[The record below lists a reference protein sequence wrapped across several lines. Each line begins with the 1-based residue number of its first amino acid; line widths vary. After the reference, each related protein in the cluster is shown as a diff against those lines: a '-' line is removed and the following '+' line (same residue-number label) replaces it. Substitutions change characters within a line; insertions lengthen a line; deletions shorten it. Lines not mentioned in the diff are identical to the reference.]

1 MKNLNNLSFEQ
12 IKNNRFLSATSMI
25 SIMLVVFAIVVMFN
39 FALNSIIT
47 YPQSFANM
55 KSAGAAIDIR
65 SEEYRKNLL
74 SFIII
79 LSVIVISIMIVTIL
93 FITSTF
99 QILLKKSHRDMAILR
114 AMGADKAQIKAI
126 IKNQVNFLT
135 IAGSV
140 LGLVSAF
147 LFYNFGLEFLRK
159 VWGMKINGKHHFY
172 VTISIAIVIIL
183 MVIIRKSVLFS
194 ANKYSNVMPI
204 EIINGLYG
212 EKNGKEK
219 MRKRRALY
227 FRDLNLSLKL
237 IGNKLSENKRIILSV
252 SLLIVLFLSG
262 NTFVKTVEK
271 NGADYIKQKYKSD
284 VLITIDSSEPL
295 KKRETDKIIDRLKKT
310 ENVNIA
316 VMYGIQSIS
325 NSDGSRINFQLG
337 DLNGL
342 NKFKFL
348 HNRFEKN
355 ETAISDTFAKKH
367 NLKENDKLTLGDKKF
382 TVREIFKSSNFT
394 WSDVIIDAGNEEYT
408 DEDLGHFHAIYAKG
422 NMKQIN
428 KTLASLKSKYHYIKW
443 STQDEELSKLYNGGK
458 ERFGMFFITLYGLVI
473 IVTIGW
479 INTMN
484 NILEDRRNNY
494 STLHTLGYVPRR
506 IAMIILYQLLIY
518 VGTGVISGLILSTIL
533 NYKITE
539 TLEFAGSL
547 QAVGLYTLVILVA
560 MLPKVLKLAYTY
572 NQDIL
577 KE

>member
-79 LSVIVISIMIVTIL
+79 LSVIVISIMTVTIL

-159 VWGMKINGKHHFY
+159 IWGMKINGKHHFY

-237 IGNKLSENKRIILSV
+237 IGNKLSENKLIILSV
-252 SLLIVLFLSG
+252 VLLIVLFLSG
-262 NTFVKTVEK
+262 NTFV
-271 NGADYIKQKYKSD
+271 SD

-310 ENVNIA
+310 ENVDIA

-337 DLNGL
+337 DLNRL

-348 HNRFEKN
+348 HNRFKKN

-367 NLKENDKLTLGDKKF
+367 NLKENDKLMLGDKKF

-394 WSDVIIDAGNEEYT
+394 WSDVIIDADNEEYT
-408 DEDLGHFHAIYAKG
+408 DEDLGHFDAIYAKG

-428 KTLASLKSKYHYIKW
+428 KTLASLKNKYHYIKW
-443 STQDEELSKLYNGGK
+443 STQDEELTKLYNGGK

-518 VGTGVISGLILSTIL
+518 VGTGVIGGLILSTIL

>member
-79 LSVIVISIMIVTIL
+79 LSVIVISIMTVTIL

-219 MRKRRALY
+219 MRKRRALS

-284 VLITIDSSEPL
+284 ILITIDSSEPL

-310 ENVNIA
+310 ENVD
-316 VMYGIQSIS
+316 
-325 NSDGSRINFQLG
+325 SDGSRINFQLG

-367 NLKENDKLTLGDKKF
+367 NLKENDKLMLGDKKF

-394 WSDVIIDAGNEEYT
+394 WSDVIIDADNEEYT
-408 DEDLGHFHAIYAKG
+408 DEDLGHFDAIYAKG

-428 KTLASLKSKYHYIKW
+428 KTLASLKNKYHYIKW
-443 STQDEELSKLYNGGK
+443 STQDEELSK
-458 ERFGMFFITLYGLVI
+458 LVI

-518 VGTGVISGLILSTIL
+518 VGTGVIGGLILSTIL

>member
-79 LSVIVISIMIVTIL
+79 LSVIVISIMTVTIL
-93 FITSTF
+93 FITSTL

-135 IAGSV
+135 FTGGV

-147 LFYNFGLEFLRK
+147 LFYNLGLEFLRK
-159 VWGMKINGKHHFY
+159 AWGMKINGKHHFY

-212 EKNGKEK
+212 EKNGREK
-219 MRKRRALY
+219 MRKRRALS

-237 IGNKLSENKRIILSV
+237 IGNNLSENKLIILSV
-252 SLLIVLFLSG
+252 ALLIVLFLSG

-284 VLITIDSSEPL
+284 VLITIDSSEPI
-295 KKRETDKIIDRLKKT
+295 KKRETDKIIDRLRDS
-310 ENVNIA
+310 ENMDIA

-348 HNRFEKN
+348 NNKFEKN
-355 ETAISDTFAKKH
+355 EIAIGDTFAKKH

-394 WSDVIIDAGNEEYT
+394 WSDVIIDADNEEYT
-408 DEDLGHFHAIYAKG
+408 DEDLGHFDAIYAKG

-428 KTLASLKSKYHYIKW
+428 KTLASLKNKYHYIKW

-494 STLHTLGYVPRR
+494 ATLHTLGYVPRR

-518 VGTGVISGLILSTIL
+518 VGTGVIGGLILSTIL

-539 TLEFAGSL
+539 TLEFTGSL

>member
-1 MKNLNNLSFEQ
+1 
-12 IKNNRFLSATSMI
+12 
-25 SIMLVVFAIVVMFN
+25 
-39 FALNSIIT
+39 
-47 YPQSFANM
+47 
-55 KSAGAAIDIR
+55 
-65 SEEYRKNLL
+65 
-74 SFIII
+74 
-79 LSVIVISIMIVTIL
+79 
-93 FITSTF
+93 
-99 QILLKKSHRDMAILR
+99 MAILR

-140 LGLVSAF
+140 LGLISAF

-219 MRKRRALY
+219 MRKRRALS

-237 IGNKLSENKRIILSV
+237 IGNKLSENKLIILSV

-271 NGADYIKQKYKSD
+271 NGANYIKQKYKSD

-310 ENVNIA
+310 ENVDIA

-367 NLKENDKLTLGDKKF
+367 NLNENDKLMLGDKKF

-394 WSDVIIDAGNEEYT
+394 WSDVIIDADNEEYT
-408 DEDLGHFHAIYAKG
+408 DEDLGHFDAIYAKG

-428 KTLASLKSKYHYIKW
+428 KTLASLKNKYHYIKW

-518 VGTGVISGLILSTIL
+518 VGTGVIGGLILSTIL

>member
-79 LSVIVISIMIVTIL
+79 LSVIVISIMTVTIL

-219 MRKRRALY
+219 MRKRRALS

-310 ENVNIA
+310 ENVDIA

-355 ETAISDTFAKKH
+355 ETAISDTFAKKN
-367 NLKENDKLTLGDKKF
+367 NLKENDKLMLGDKKF

-394 WSDVIIDAGNEEYT
+394 WSDVIIDADNEEYT
-408 DEDLGHFHAIYAKG
+408 DEDLGHFDAIYAKG

-428 KTLASLKSKYHYIKW
+428 KTLASLKNKYHYIKW

-518 VGTGVISGLILSTIL
+518 VGTGVIGGLILSTIL